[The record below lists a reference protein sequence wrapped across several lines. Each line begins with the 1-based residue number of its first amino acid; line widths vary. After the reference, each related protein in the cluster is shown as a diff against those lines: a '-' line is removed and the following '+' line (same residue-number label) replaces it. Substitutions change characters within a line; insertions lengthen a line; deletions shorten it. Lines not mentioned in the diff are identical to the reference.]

1 MSTEIVT
8 RDGDYVRRNAESRA
22 RMVSLCER
30 ISDNQ
35 LTRVAFGDWTVAAVL
50 AHMAFWDRV
59 ALERWNTFEKERQP
73 VLQLPEYLNTVGAA
87 DWSAIPP
94 RKAVKSALEAA
105 DALDKKIEALPDD
118 LIEAA
123 RQANNPRMFERF
135 HHREDHLSAIAR
147 VI

>member
-1 MSTEIVT
+1 MSS
-8 RDGDYVRRNAESRA
+8 DYMRRNAESRA
-22 RMVSLCER
+22 RLASICER
-30 ISDNQ
+30 VNNEQ
-35 LTRVAFGDWTVAAVL
+35 LARIAFGDWTVSAVL

-73 VLQLPEYLNTVGAA
+73 VLQLPEFLNTVGAA
-87 DWSAIPP
+87 DWRAIPP
-94 RKAVKSALEAA
+94 RNAVKSVLEAA
-105 DALDKKIEALPDD
+105 DALDKKIEELPDD

-135 HHREDHLSAIAR
+135 HHREDHLSAIER

>member
-1 MSTEIVT
+1 MSS
-8 RDGDYVRRNAESRA
+8 DYKRRNAESRGRLA
-22 RMVSLCER
+22 SICER
-30 ISDNQ
+30 VNNEQ
-35 LTRVAFGDWTVAAVL
+35 LARIAFGDWTVSAVL

-73 VLQLPEYLNTVGAA
+73 VLQLPEFLNTVGAA
-87 DWSAIPP
+87 DWRAIPP
-94 RKAVKSALEAA
+94 RRAVRSALEAA
-105 DALDKKIEALPDD
+105 DALDKKIEELPDD

-135 HHREDHLSAIAR
+135 HHREDHLSAIER

>member
-1 MSTEIVT
+1 MSS
-8 RDGDYVRRNAESRA
+8 DHVRRNAESRA
-22 RMVSLCER
+22 RLASICER
-30 ISDNQ
+30 VNNEQ
-35 LTRVAFGDWTVAAVL
+35 LARIAFGDWTVSAVL

-73 VLQLPEYLNTVGAA
+73 VIQLPEFLNTVGAA
-87 DWSAIPP
+87 DWRAMPP
-94 RKAVKSALEAA
+94 RRAVTSALEAA
-105 DALDKKIEALPDD
+105 DALDKKIEDLPDD

-135 HHREDHLSAIAR
+135 HHREDHLSAIER